1 LVSGLASDYRFGL
14 TVASASGLF
23 VDNRNMLAGA
33 VTINA
38 VKNAEANVYADH
50 ISPKGVQY
58 KIVPRLKQ
66 YSLRAAK
73 ASSHRSFPRET
84 YRLSDRREK

>member
-50 ISPKGVQY
+50 ISPKGVQ
-58 KIVPRLKQ
+58 
-66 YSLRAAK
+66 
-73 ASSHRSFPRET
+73 
-84 YRLSDRREK
+84 